1 MCRQGRVVVG
11 EMLVVL
17 VLLYLW
23 GWSLEK
29 KEQRWRRKQART
41 PNDVTSATLA
51 ADVRPP
57 ATHVA
62 TLATRRDSFG
72 DGTYLVSIDITPG
85 LYRAPGVPGTQLAWT
100 RLRSAQGTDDDV
112 IAGYQGSA
120 PGLVEILSQDFAFW
134 SQNSGGWHL
143 VLEGIGTHEEV
154 SHG

>member
-1 MCRQGRVVVG
+1 MAELIVA
-11 EMLVVL
+11 LI
-17 VLLYLW
+17 LLYLW

-29 KEQRWRRKQART
+29 KAQRRRREHGRRR
-41 PNDVTSATLA
+41 NDSTNA
-51 ADVRPP
+51 AP
-57 ATHVA
+57 ATEVQPTAVHVA
-62 TLATRRDSFG
+62 SPPMVRDSFG

-85 LYRAPGVPGTQLAWT
+85 LYRAPGVPGTQLAWA

-143 VLEGIGTHEEV
+143 VLEGIDTHEEV

>member
-1 MCRQGRVVVG
+1 MG
-11 EMLVVL
+11 ELIVAVI
-17 VLLYLW
+17 LLYLW
-23 GWSLEK
+23 GTLLEK
-29 KEQRWRRKQART
+29 KAQRRRRKQARKL
-41 PNDVTSATLA
+41 NDVTNATLA

-62 TLATRRDSFG
+62 TPATHRDAFG